1 MHRRSCCSLYKRVS
15 LSDTSCFPFSL
26 EMAHGGVWSSDT
38 TGLKLLTFSTAAVL
52 SLLLTRPQHS
62 VRGLLPM
69 RTDSRVWCSRRLE
82 SEKDVLPGFQYLL
95 HELLGC
101 MFVKGPDA
109 RTPL

>member
-1 MHRRSCCSLYKRVS
+1 M
-15 LSDTSCFPFSL
+15 
-26 EMAHGGVWSSDT
+26 GVWSSDT

-69 RTDSRVWCSRRLE
+69 STDSQVWCSRRLE
-82 SEKDVLPGFQYLL
+82 SENDVLPGFQYLL

-101 MFVKGPDA
+101 MLVIRPDA
-109 RTPL
+109 RTQL